1 MSTGVSPGHNASVLS
16 MAAGEWVSV
25 SSQRDAE
32 SVALEVEQAELDAD
46 PLGEQAKLVGL
57 LVRPPDFHL
66 TRRLVGLT
74 LPDATPNTQI
84 LARTNPDLRDLG
96 VAVLAGTAGAY
107 VRTRP

>member
-57 LVRPPDFHL
+57 LVRRSQRPPQW
-66 TRRLVGLT
+66 T
-74 LPDATPNTQI
+74 
-84 LARTNPDLRDLG
+84 
-96 VAVLAGTAGAY
+96 
-107 VRTRP
+107 